1 MNLPSADTPLYNHS
15 LSMIESWLRSQN
27 CQQDR
32 FKLSSWYVKHQDWEA
47 EISMD
52 VEEIRVRYINVVAG
66 NKDLHRAFP
75 YSLSRRDIEDAIF
88 TGP

>member
-15 LSMIESWLRSQN
+15 LAMIESWLRSQN

-32 FKLSSWYVKHQDWEA
+32 HKLSSWRVKHNDWEA
-47 EISMD
+47 EIWMD
-52 VEEIRVRYINVVAG
+52 VEEIRVRYINVIAG
-66 NKDLHRAFP
+66 NKDLQRAFP